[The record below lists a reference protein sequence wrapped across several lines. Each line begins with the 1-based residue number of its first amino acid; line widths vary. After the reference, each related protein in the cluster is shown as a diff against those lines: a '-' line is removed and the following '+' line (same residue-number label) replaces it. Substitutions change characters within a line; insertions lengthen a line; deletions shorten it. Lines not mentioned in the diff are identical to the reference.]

1 MLRVCIEPTTF
12 DIFNFQDKQNAYIDI
27 EHQVNHKKVMSQHR
41 NLQNAFSNIVK
52 YTVDDVQEKLPD
64 IVFIANGGLSLPRIP
79 RTILLPSMKYKQRR
93 DELPHLMKI
102 YEDLG
107 LTMIP
112 FPRTDGAPFEGQAEL
127 KWFHGGTKAIC
138 GYGFRSTKKT
148 FAVLNTFLN
157 SLYTSHGLTPPELLT
172 VRLASPDYY
181 HLDVAMLEFN
191 DTKCV
196 IHKKAFTAGG
206 IEAIE
211 KFLGKSNVHV
221 IDVADSFCLNGVVDG
236 KNLITHTL
244 SAKVEKLLEGIT
256 GKHVQQ
262 VDTSEF
268 EKSGGS
274 VRCMTLDLFV

>member
-12 DIFNFQDKQNAYIDI
+12 TIFDFQDKQNPYIDI
-27 EHQVNHKKVMSQHR
+27 EHTVHGKKVMQQHS
-41 NLQNAFSNIVK
+41 NLQKAFSNIVK
-52 YTVDDVQEKLPD
+52 YTVDNVQEKIPD

-79 RTILLPSMKYKQRR
+79 RTLLLPSMKYKQRR

-112 FPRTDGAPFEGQAEL
+112 FPRAQGAPFEGQAEL

-148 FAVLNTFLN
+148 FTILDKFLHT
-157 SLYTSHGLTPPELLT
+157 LYTSHGLTPPELLV
-172 VRLASPDYY
+172 VRLASDNYY
-181 HLDVAMLEFN
+181 HLDVAMVEFD

-196 IHKKAFTAGG
+196 IHKNAFTAEG

-221 IDVADSFCLNGVVDG
+221 IDVANTFCLNAVVDG
-236 KNLITHTL
+236 KNLITHKL

-256 GKHVQQ
+256 GKHVKQ

-274 VRCMTLDLFV
+274 VRCMTLDLFL